1 MARNEQNL
9 VPNSERTPEE
19 RKANARKAGQASGA
33 ARRRKKTFREMVEAA
48 LSAKGTMGETVGDD
62 VVLSMIEACLAGDVK
77 AAAWLRDTRGEKPV
91 EKAQSSVEG
100 TLSISWDVGAAA
112 RREAS
117 EEL

>member
-1 MARNEQNL
+1 MGKVENLKPFRSESEARA
-9 VPNSERTPEE
+9 SG
-19 RKANARKAGQASGA
+19 RKGGKASGA

>member
-1 MARNEQNL
+1 MANIENL
-9 VPNSERTPEE
+9 KPFSERTESE
-19 RKANARKAGQASGA
+19 QRAIRKKGGKASGE
-33 ARRRKKTFREMVEAA
+33 ARRRRKTFREMVEAA

-91 EKAQSSVEG
+91 EKAQASVEG
-100 TLSISWDVGAAA
+100 NLSISWDVGAAA

>member
-1 MARNEQNL
+1 MARNDQNL
-9 VPNSERTPEE
+9 RPVRTKEE
-19 RKANARKAGQASGA
+19 ARKRGANGGRASGE
-33 ARRRKKTFREMVEAA
+33 ARRKKKTFREMVEAA
-48 LSAKGTMGETVGDD
+48 LSARGTMGETVGDD